1 MKGTLPRGTTPT
13 FTLTFDGDLTEMAH
27 TYVTF
32 TQGDYSLTKSD
43 DDLHITTDGEQTLI
57 DISLTQEETLMF
69 SAGSVEVQ
77 ANFTT
82 ATGGRMASEI
92 AKCILSKQL
101 LAKVV
106 E

>member
-1 MKGTLPRGTTPT
+1 MGETLPRGTTPT

-27 TYVTF
+27 VYVTF
-32 TQGDYSLTKSD
+32 TQGSNSVTKAD
-43 DDLHITTDGEQTLI
+43 EDLHITTDGEQTLI
-57 DISLTQEETLMF
+57 DVSLTQEETLMF

-82 ATGGRMASEI
+82 SMGGRMASEI

>member
-1 MKGTLPRGTTPT
+1 MEETLPRGTTPT

-32 TQGDYSLTKSD
+32 KQGMYSVTKAD
-43 DDLHITTDGEQTLI
+43 EDLHVTTDGEQTLI
-57 DISLTQEETLMF
+57 DVSLTQAETLKF

-82 ATGGRMASEI
+82 STGGRMASEI
-92 AKCILSKQL
+92 AKCIMTKQL
-101 LAKVV
+101 LAEVV